1 MVNPLLKAG
10 KDALIKGV
18 GIAAKQGGAAG
29 IGVVQHV
36 AHRAVEFVAKQ
47 GDDFIEKQKSLVKI
61 PDLKDVHIDE
71 AIRIL
76 RDELNLIPTSAIA
89 NPSLG
94 YADESENEVMY
105 SEPKF
110 GSKVDPKTTVKVY
123 YLTQEVINK
132 SQLLLEKQVLEF
144 LIPKVIGLNIY
155 EAREDLEA
163 LGLKVSEKLEKP
175 DVKFIGKEDGQV
187 TRVTYPDNKKIGA
200 KFKTGERLWVYYVNE
215 DVLSECKSI
224 KEKKVRDDQE
234 RMDKI
239 KKAAVDMKDGLHA
252 GAVDNAQ
259 KFAEMIKNPLAKKTK

>member
-1 MVNPLLKAG
+1 MGSPVFKVGSALLKGG
-10 KDALIKGV
+10 K
-18 GIAAKQGGAAG
+18 
-29 IGVVQHV
+29 
-36 AHRAVEFVAKQ
+36 FVARQIVSDDVMKL
-47 GDDFIEKQKSLVKI
+47 GAKIGNDFIEKQKNLVKI

-71 AIRIL
+71 AVRIL
-76 RDELNLIPTSAIA
+76 RDERNLIPTAVVA
-89 NPSLG
+89 KPSLA
-94 YADESENEVMY
+94 YADESEHNVAY

-132 SQLLLEKQVLEF
+132 SQVLLEKQVQEF
-144 LIPKVIGLNIY
+144 TIPKVVGLNIY

-163 LGLKVSEKLEKP
+163 LGLKVSEKVEKP

-215 DVLSECKSI
+215 DLLSECKAI
-224 KEKKVRDDQE
+224 KDKKDRDDQE

-239 KKAAVDMKDGLHA
+239 KKAAKDMKDGLHA
-252 GAVDNAQ
+252 GAIDNAQ
-259 KFAEMIKNPLAKKTK
+259 RVAGMIKKPLAKKTESPDKGDE